1 MSKHICIVEAHVRM
15 LDYLYYS
22 CSWYCLYDVLSA
34 YNPSQDNC
42 HHTTTPTQTAGG
54 MGRARGNCRAQGS
67 CLWTSRVVHRA
78 TNKRLKQ
85 AGIL

>member
-42 HHTTTPTQTAGG
+42 HHTNTVRQLGG
-54 MGRARGNCRAQGS
+54 WAARGGTVAPKGAVYGPVELCIAQRING
-67 CLWTSRVVHRA
+67 
-78 TNKRLKQ
+78 
-85 AGIL
+85 

>member
-42 HHTTTPTQTAGG
+42 HHTNTDSWGDGPREGELSRPRELSMDQS
-54 MGRARGNCRAQGS
+54 S
-67 CLWTSRVVHRA
+67 CASR
-78 TNKRLKQ
+78 NE
-85 AGIL
+85 